1 MELAI
6 QQKSTLPDY
15 TDAIFIIIICI
26 ALVFSVISWNGPL
39 ITNGQKLNFLTRCDS
54 IIIAFIPL

>member
-1 MELAI
+1 MELAK

-15 TDAIFIIIICI
+15 TDAIIIIIICI

-39 ITNGQKLNFLTRCDS
+39 ITNGQKLNFSRVATQL
-54 IIIAFIPL
+54 L